1 MAEIKAGEVGAVDV
15 MQYPFTP
22 EQIERFYGSYE
33 MDLMINSL
41 LKHVPREAFTQ
52 GNCSVEEFIQRM
64 DDAGVAKVFVC
75 ACKFYSYTRHEPG
88 LMWTNEEVY
97 NIVKGHQDRLVGIAG
112 YDPFNI
118 SKSLEELDVAVK
130 EWGFKGVY
138 GHFMTFG
145 CAPNDRRMYP
155 LYAKAG
161 ELGVPVAMQL
171 GHGMELYPNE
181 PGRPIYLDQCALDFP
196 QTNFI
201 GSHTGW
207 PWTEEME
214 AMAWKHPNVYVDIA
228 GHNPQ
233 YLAPNI
239 INFMNT
245 RGADKTLFGSNGW
258 PWKTLFKQLDD
269 MNMKDKALKKV
280 LRENAYKLYKLDQ

>member
-1 MAEIKAGEVGAVDV
+1 MSDVPCKEVGAIDV

-22 EQIERFYGSYE
+22 DQIARFYGSYE

-41 LKHVPREAFTQ
+41 LKHVPKEGYTQ
-52 GNCSVEEFIQRM
+52 GDCPVEEFIKRM
-64 DDAGVAKVFVC
+64 DEQGVAKVFVC
-75 ACKFYSYTRHEPG
+75 ACKFYSYTKREPG
-88 LMWTNEEVY
+88 LMWTNQEVY
-97 NIVKGHQDRLVGIAG
+97 DIIKGNQDRLVGIAG

-118 SKSLEELDVAVK
+118 AKSLEELEVAVK

-145 CAPNDRRMYP
+145 LAPNDKRMYP
-155 LYAKAG
+155 LFAKAG
-161 ELGVPVAMQL
+161 ELGIPVAMQL

-181 PGRPIYLDQCALDFP
+181 CGRPIYLDEVALDFP
-196 QTNFI
+196 ETNFI

-214 AMAWKHPNVYVDIA
+214 AMAWKHANVYVDIA

-239 INFMNT
+239 VNFMNT
-245 RGADKTLFGSNGW
+245 RGRDKTLFGSNGW
-258 PWKTLFKQLDD
+258 PWATLFGQLD
-269 MNMKDKALKKV
+269 NMGLKDKSIQKL
-280 LRENAYKLYKLDQ
+280 LRDNAVKLYKLD